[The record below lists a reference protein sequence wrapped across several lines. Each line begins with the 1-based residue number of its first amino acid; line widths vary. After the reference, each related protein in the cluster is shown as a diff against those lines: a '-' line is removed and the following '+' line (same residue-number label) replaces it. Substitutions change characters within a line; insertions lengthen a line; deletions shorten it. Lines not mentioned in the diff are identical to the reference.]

1 MTIKKALINTYCFSY
16 FYLATLVNLIDEHW
30 RQIEDA
36 IVAMF
41 VVYMLVIMM
50 LVLG

>member
-1 MTIKKALINTYCFSY
+1 MTVKKALINTYCISY
-16 FYLATLVNLIDEHW
+16 FYLFTIVNLIDEHW

-36 IVAMF
+36 IVAIF
-41 VVYMLVIMM
+41 VVYMLIVML

>member
-1 MTIKKALINTYCFSY
+1 MTVKKALINTYCFSY
-16 FYLATLVNLIDEHW
+16 LYLVTIVSLIDKHW

-41 VVYMLVIMM
+41 VVYMLVIML